1 MCKFCEE
8 NKKLMTSI
16 DDEDL
21 SLILDEENRN
31 ILKIRIAYLSGMAVT
46 KPIKIY
52 YCPFCG
58 KDLKELNCRI
68 CINYNLGDGV
78 DDISYC
84 KGGGCN
90 NEKNL

>member
-8 NKKLMTSI
+8 NKKLITSI
-16 DDEDL
+16 GGEDL

-31 ILKIRIAYLSGMAVT
+31 ILKIRIAYLSRMAVT

-84 KGGGCN
+84 EGC
-90 NEKNL
+90 KFK

>member
-1 MCKFCEE
+1 
-8 NKKLMTSI
+8 MTSI
-16 DDEDL
+16 GDEDL

-78 DDISYC
+78 YDISYC
-84 KGGGCN
+84 EGC
-90 NEKNL
+90 KFK

>member
-84 KGGGCN
+84 EGCTF
-90 NEKNL
+90 K